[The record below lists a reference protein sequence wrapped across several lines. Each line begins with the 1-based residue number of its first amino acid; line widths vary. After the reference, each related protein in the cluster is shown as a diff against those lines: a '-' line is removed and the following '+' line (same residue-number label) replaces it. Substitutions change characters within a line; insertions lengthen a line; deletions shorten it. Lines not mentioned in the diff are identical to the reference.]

1 MSGDVSLQVLILI
14 PLITGFIGMATNWAA
29 VKMIFLPRRFVGI
42 GRIGWQGVV
51 PARNDQFASE
61 SADSVGKVISARE
74 LAERLD
80 PREMQSEIA
89 ERLDKELPELLHMS
103 FDVIRPGRWD
113 EMAPVARDMV
123 VGQVRSE
130 VLKLATEVFE
140 DVREISDETLD
151 LHALVFELL
160 AGANADRL
168 SDLFQR
174 MGRKELRFIV
184 YYGGIFGLLVGVAQ
198 AALYGVLGQWWLMPI
213 IGVLVGL
220 GTNWLALQMI
230 FRPLEERR
238 FLGIIRYQGMFSKRQ
253 PEIAAEYADVV
264 ANEIFTPSNLIRV
277 LAEGQTGVRIATVL
291 LRRITA
297 AIDEQSPVVAML
309 TETEVTDQQVRE
321 VQVLLVTHLGRR
333 LPEIRE
339 DIDEV
344 VHAKLGVAELVR
356 NRIASMS
363 KPEFER
369 LLRGIFEEDELT
381 LIVIGGVLGG
391 LVGLIQA
398 GIVLAQAV

>member
-1 MSGDVSLQVLILI
+1 
-14 PLITGFIGMATNWAA
+14 
-29 VKMIFLPRRFVGI
+29 
-42 GRIGWQGVV
+42 
-51 PARNDQFASE
+51 
-61 SADSVGKVISARE
+61 
-74 LAERLD
+74 
-80 PREMQSEIA
+80 
-89 ERLDKELPELLHMS
+89 
-103 FDVIRPGRWD
+103 
-113 EMAPVARDMV
+113 
-123 VGQVRSE
+123 
-130 VLKLATEVFE
+130 
-140 DVREISDETLD
+140 
-151 LHALVFELL
+151 
-160 AGANADRL
+160 
-168 SDLFQR
+168 
-174 MGRKELRFIV
+174 
-184 YYGGIFGLLVGVAQ
+184 
-198 AALYGVLGQWWLMPI
+198 
-213 IGVLVGL
+213 
-220 GTNWLALQMI
+220 
-230 FRPLEERR
+230 
-238 FLGIIRYQGMFSKRQ
+238 LGIIRYQGMFSKRQ

-297 AIDEQSPVVAML
+297 AIDEQRPVVAML